1 MRGEGGGR
9 EGGREGRARAPM
21 AMLGVTEAQGRG
33 RLHMHTLTH
42 DMWGMIFAYL
52 STTSV
57 VARLGAV
64 AQRGAR
70 GARRAR
76 CKVECR
82 LCLSRAAHSALCTS
96 RCASVRF
103 SRLFLSRVA
112 HFAFSSSRWA
122 SVSFSSQAS
131 CHFFL

>member
-1 MRGEGGGR
+1 
-9 EGGREGRARAPM
+9 
-21 AMLGVTEAQGRG
+21 
-33 RLHMHTLTH
+33 MHTLTH

-76 CKVECR
+76 CEVECCAALR
-82 LCLSRAAHSALCTS
+82 AYEREGGREGESCARAMASAEEISWCILNLRHKHIGAEGAAAIAVQSVLVSLRTTHVVLRDATLAVGLPLSAETPRSPS
-96 RCASVRF
+96 
-103 SRLFLSRVA
+103 
-112 HFAFSSSRWA
+112 
-122 SVSFSSQAS
+122 
-131 CHFFL
+131 